1 MDGMEERTNQ
11 FLDSFWLLSQEQKRR
26 RILAWVQKP
35 AKGVGLLLKRIASE
49 DAEVQIRYLAR
60 KALFHLQKMNTQDAV
75 GLKPNVAWE
84 KIETL
89 LESENSEKVTRVM
102 EWCIRHQRVELL
114 AWIEARLSKFK
125 DPYLVASAL
134 TALGRLGG
142 ASAFNSI
149 RSFFQHPDA
158 RVRASCIEAMGVAG
172 GTEATP
178 YLLGALG
185 SKDHR
190 MRANAIR
197 ALRLQDRK
205 LVLEALAQ
213 MVHSADEWMRSS
225 AAYAIGEFKTS
236 EVLELLA
243 SLLTD
248 KIESIR
254 KMAYRSLERLSD
266 HGIVE
271 ANLLLKNLS
280 GLKEEE
286 SIRDF
291 LQLLENQTQQAS
303 EDLLHSEDSQVRLV
317 EINRIVRERDSARF
331 RDLEARL
338 VLEEDNYIKAS
349 LILAL
354 GRVGQSS
361 AVPLIKS
368 FLVDPIPRIRANA
381 IEALGSFGKPQYLPE
396 VILRLD
402 ETNNRARANAI
413 IALRHLK
420 YVDVISPLKEMVLS
434 EDPKVKQSAFFA
446 INELGSKEAWDLLKV
461 LAKDAGPSL
470 KVNIRDF
477 VLMLQEQD
485 PKEGKR
491 LRKELEGFIDF
502 SQVQAEFVEVETL
515 EEAASE
521 SLLDEAP
528 LLKESD
534 FEGFQPDNVTPDLLK
549 SVELSG
555 FLSVAAEKK
564 AQMVEFMK
572 NNLSQEHYTILRFA
586 ERDKDFQVKCLAK
599 IALNQYRGKGYVE
612 EDLQSVV
619 SRTGGGGLAG
629 NFLISGIGVERVRLE
644 YQGNDSIPVLNQD
657 LQRRLEQ
664 FSSTGSYGG
673 TLKDVPVVLT
683 ALRRDS
689 QDMIANALGPE
700 LNQVELVSLLYYS
713 PTYRPFL
720 DGQKSLDGLNL
731 ENFVQL
737 NTMKSSVV
745 QENSLDLVSV
755 WLKSYASPKYLMVF
769 LTPSNLILF
778 LRSTLQYRTSEYARI
793 PRSKIKSGQ
802 LRRGEHFLTLALKL
816 HDGEE
821 LLLPRVHAKDGQD
834 LLDRL
839 LSHSS

>member
-1 MDGMEERTNQ
+1 MVGMEDRTNQ

-60 KALFHLQKMNTQDAV
+60 KALFHLQKMNASDAV

-84 KIETL
+84 KIEPL
-89 LESENSEKVTRVM
+89 LQSENSEKVTRVM
-102 EWCIRHQRVELL
+102 EWCVKHQRLELL
-114 AWIEARLSKFK
+114 EWIKSRLDSLV
-125 DPYLVASAL
+125 DPYLIASSL
-134 TALGRLGG
+134 TAMGRLGG
-142 ASAFNSI
+142 GSAFISI

-158 RVRASCIEAMGVAG
+158 RVRASCIEAMGICG
-172 GTEATP
+172 GSEATP

-205 LVLEALAQ
+205 LVLEALGQ
-213 MVHSADEWMRSS
+213 MVQSKDEWMRSS
-225 AAYAIGEFKTS
+225 AAFAIGEFKTS

-271 ANLLLKNLS
+271 AGLLLKNLS

-291 LQLLENQTQQAS
+291 LQLMENQSQKAT
-303 EDLLHSEDSQVRLV
+303 EDLLYSDDSQIRLV
-317 EINRIVRERDSARF
+317 EINRIVREKDASRY

-354 GRVGQSS
+354 GRVGQDS

-368 FLVDPIPRIRANA
+368 FLADPIPRIRANA

-413 IALRHLK
+413 IALRQLK
-420 YVDVISPLKEMVLS
+420 YVDIVSPLTEMATS
-434 EDPKVKQSAFFA
+434 KDPKIRQSAFFA
-446 INELGSKEAWDLLKV
+446 ITELGSKEARDLLKL
-461 LAKDAGPSL
+461 LAKDAASSL
-470 KVNIRDF
+470 KTNIRDF
-477 VLMLQEQD
+477 VLMLEEQD
-485 PKEGKR
+485 AKEGKR
-491 LRKELEGFIDF
+491 LKKELDSQIDF
-502 SQVQAEFVEVETL
+502 SQAQADFQEVETL
-515 EEAASE
+515 EEAANE
-521 SLLDEAP
+521 SLLDETP
-528 LLKESD
+528 QLRESD
-534 FEGFQPDNVTPDLLK
+534 FEGFQPDNVTQDTVR

-555 FLSVAAEKK
+555 FLSVSAEKK

-572 NNLSQEHYTILRFA
+572 NSLSQEHYTILRFA
-586 ERDKDFQVKCLAK
+586 ERDKDFQVKCLAR
-599 IALNQYRGKGYVE
+599 IALNQYKGKGFVD

-619 SRTGGGGLAG
+619 GRSGGGGLAG

-664 FSSTGSYGG
+664 YTGTGSYGG
-673 TLKDVPVVLT
+673 ALKNVPIALT

-700 LNQVELVSLLYYS
+700 LHQIELLSLLYYS

-720 DGQKSLDGLNL
+720 EGHKSLDGLNL

-737 NTMKSSVV
+737 NTMKSTVV
-745 QENSLDLVSV
+745 QENALDLVSV

-778 LRSTLQYRTSEYARI
+778 LRSTLQYRTAEYARI
-793 PRSKIKSGQ
+793 PRVKISSGQ
-802 LRRGEHFLTLALKL
+802 LRRGEHFLTLALRL
-816 HDGEE
+816 EGGEE
-821 LLLPRVHAKDGQD
+821 LLLPRVHAKDGQE

-839 LSHSS
+839 LSHSR